1 MILTVIIR
9 NISPLIFMQEPVLHR
24 TVHIELTPE
33 QEKLLALRI
42 TGKNNGEDVV
52 EDISSCFIE
61 PNPHV
66 EGKEGA

>member
-9 NISPLIFMQEPVLHR
+9 DISPFIFMQEPVSHR

-33 QEKLLALRI
+33 QEKLLAFQV

-52 EDISSCFIE
+52 EDISACFIE
-61 PNPHV
+61 PRPTT
-66 EGKEGA
+66 GKGEL